1 MAANELI
8 HDASFRLEEAMA
20 AVELFDAKMDAGIG
34 ASNQNTVARM
44 IELSSSA
51 TAAAAATTTTT
62 TTTATAT
69 TASLSLPDPASLSLA
84 AQCDL
89 FDSLLAREI
98 EFYAGETLAETMLT
112 CLYVHVVDS
121 LPLQLR
127 AIVHSALLCC
137 AIARDHVS
145 LARIAV
151 EEDFVPSTQGFTL
164 PPTPAS
170 PLDVA
175 ALTATLDSALAQ
187 LDESAD
193 ATRLRLRLQMRR
205 AALIALARLNA
216 ATLGGRAIAASLSA
230 IEDLLPLCEAL
241 RVEVVAADAPV
252 PAARG
257 DLHSYTGRGS
267 SKLVVPDSI
276 AGVFDRQRAR
286 HLLRPFPPRHVR
298 RRLRIEAV
306 LQFATQFEQLRT
318 VMESVL
324 RDASSEVTPEL
335 AASLH
340 VVVAPLV
347 DVADEPA
354 SDGDAAT
361 SPQAPLPAAAA
372 REHANRPAEN
382 WLLRLVESACA
393 TSQLM
398 ERQRANVVVRSFLAR
413 FVLPLGTFGGLGDG
427 RAFVLASIRNLWTQ
441 FDPELAARA
450 DALLSKMCDLV
461 PQVTDVVDL
470 LGKVERNW
478 LCFRCA
484 ESGHQRRKLA
494 HVILDF
500 GELQRRIKGLTD
512 VLAPLNMPQA
522 QQDVI
527 VEPLLRWVNERAC
540 IAVVE
545 HTELSIAHGLFEP
558 WELPQAYWLLEHF
571 FASQLVNYR
580 EMLGFVGRYRF
591 AALRETQAVAL
602 DRQAAALAE
611 KVKKGKNR
619 IEFLKQQK
627 EAEEKASRL
636 RSTPLTLADYSS
648 LIPPVALMN
657 MDLAEAK
664 GKLARGT
671 LQLLLAANVDAVRA
685 MAAPAEPLP
694 VDPDETDP
702 KKLAD
707 AAVAHISRPRV
718 ALQVPPIDVAL
729 TYARRFTVAH
739 GLEYPVPIA
748 FHSFQQQV
756 NALATS
762 DPRNLVTQAADSL
775 KRARAAFEASNKAL
789 PATAARVASLTAN
802 ANQVLQ
808 AQRDELRVLAM
819 TALTTALNVLKWPK
833 IEAPRTAVLH
843 ITWPHHRSYC
853 VVAVTLPEKS
863 SSSSPSH

>member
-44 IELSSSA
+44 IELSS
-51 TAAAAATTTTT
+51 T
-62 TTTATAT
+62 TTTATT
-69 TASLSLPDPASLSLA
+69 PTASLSLPDPASLSLA

-205 AALIALARLNA
+205 AALIALARLND

-241 RVEVVAADAPV
+241 RVEVAAADAPV
-252 PAARG
+252 PAACG

-267 SKLVVPDSI
+267 SKLVVPDAI

-324 RDASSEVTPEL
+324 RDTSAEVTPEL

-340 VVVAPLV
+340 VVAAPLADV
-347 DVADEPA
+347 DGEPA
-354 SDGDAAT
+354 SDGDAAAPHQT
-361 SPQAPLPAAAA
+361 PLPAPAPAAAPAAA
-372 REHANRPAEN
+372 REHANRPVEA

-512 VLAPLNMPQA
+512 VLAPLHLPQA

-571 FASQLVNYR
+571 FVSQLVNYR

-591 AALRETQAVAL
+591 GALRETQAAAF

-671 LQLLLAANVDAVRA
+671 LQLLLAADVDAVRA

-739 GLEYPVPIA
+739 GLEYPVPLA

-756 NALATS
+756 NALATT

-789 PATAARVASLTAN
+789 PATAARVVSLAAN

-853 VVAVTLPEKS
+853 VVAVTLPQTPS
-863 SSSSPSH
+863 SSAASSAPH